1 MKKEWN
7 PIENIIGLIMIA
19 VSFFVLGVG
28 FAALWLRIGVN
39 FNF

>member
-7 PIENIIGLIMIA
+7 PIENIIGLVMIA
-19 VSFFVLGVG
+19 AAFFVLGVG
-28 FAALWLRIGVN
+28 FAALWLRMVTN